1 MANIPIPLIVAV
13 GLGILLIGY
22 VSYGSFAVWLFGVDP
37 NRKTPAQK
45 LYDGKDF
52 VPARNWL
59 VLFGHHFA
67 SIAGAGPIVGP
78 TLALMYWGWLPA
90 LLWILLGSVFLGG
103 VHDLGSLVVSLRN
116 DAKSISE
123 NSRKYISER
132 ARIVFSIFVWFALV
146 LIVAVFAH
154 YAANSY
160 VKDPHIVW
168 PSLGLIPVALIFGF
182 MTYRLG
188 LNMVLSTLTAVLLM
202 LLLIPLGE
210 VIPIKASYA
219 IWMVVLFVYAYI
231 ASLMPV
237 QYLLQPRDYLSAYLL
252 IGGMVLMLIG
262 ALISGRTMHLPP
274 LLKESPAPFPFV
286 PFLFVTIACGAI
298 SGFHSLIA
306 SGTTAKQLPSERYAK
321 RIGYGGMLM
330 EGALALLV
338 VVAVGSLTS
347 GLDLKNPIGT
357 FGRGVSNI
365 TPFLGDYGGYF
376 AILVLNAFILTTLDT
391 ATRIARYVTE
401 ELFKVRNMYLSSAIV
416 VGVAILIILGGQAG
430 KLWTVFGAANQ
441 LLAALALLVI
451 TGFLMSLS
459 RNPLLT
465 LLPGLFMLVIT
476 LSALAYQI
484 KVFLT
489 SSSPNYVAVIF
500 AVALFLLGLY
510 VGFEALWRWLV
521 KGSHKKSKI

>member
-1 MANIPIPLIVAV
+1 MPVIALVIV
-13 GLGILLIGY
+13 GLLFLLGGY
-22 VSYGSFAVWLFGVDP
+22 FLYGRWIANLLGVDP
-37 NRKTPAQK
+37 SVEPPSKR

-52 VPARNWL
+52 VPAKNWL

-90 LLWILLGSVFLGG
+90 ILWVLLGSVFMGG
-103 VHDLGSLVVSLRN
+103 VHDLGSLMVSIRN
-116 DAKSISE
+116 DATSISE
-123 NSRKYISER
+123 NSRRYISER
-132 ARIVFSIFVWFALV
+132 ARVVFSLFVWFALV
-146 LIVAVFAH
+146 LIIAVFAH
-154 YAANSY
+154 YAASSY

-168 PSLGLIPVALIFGF
+168 PSLGLIPVAFVFGLLS
-182 MTYRLG
+182 YRLG
-188 LNMVLSTLTAVLLM
+188 LNVVLSTVITVTLM

-210 VIPIKASYA
+210 IMPVKASYA
-219 IWMVVLFVYAYI
+219 VWMVTLFIYAYI
-231 ASLMPV
+231 ASLIPV

-252 IGGMVLMLIG
+252 IGSMALMLFG
-262 ALISGRTMHLPP
+262 ALVSGRVMHLPP

-306 SGTTAKQLPSERYAK
+306 SGTTAKQLPSEKYAQ

-338 VVAVGSLTS
+338 IVAVGSLSS

-365 TPFLGDYGGYF
+365 TPFLGKYGGYF

-401 ELFKVRNMYLSSAIV
+401 ELFRVRNMYLSSAIV
-416 VGVAILIILGGQAG
+416 VGVAALIILGGQAG

-441 LLAALALLVI
+441 LLAALSLLVV
-451 TGFLMSLS
+451 TGYLMSLGRTS
-459 RNPLLT
+459 LPAM
-465 LLPGLFMLVIT
+465 LPGLFMLLVT

-484 KVFLT
+484 NVLI
-489 SSSPNYVAVIF
+489 SSDRPNYVAVVF
-500 AVALFLLGLY
+500 AIVLFLLGLY
-510 VGFEALWRWLV
+510 VGGEAIYRWVSRSRVEEKPTLE
-521 KGSHKKSKI
+521 

>member
-1 MANIPIPLIVAV
+1 VV
-13 GLGILLIGY
+13 VGILFLIGGY
-22 VSYGSFAVWLFGVDP
+22 LLYGTFASKLFGVDP
-37 NRKTPAQK
+37 KVEPPSRR

-52 VPARNWL
+52 VPAKNWI

-90 LLWILLGSVFLGG
+90 LLWVLFGSVFMGG
-103 VHDLGSLVVSLRN
+103 VHDLGSLMVSLRN
-116 DAKSISE
+116 DATSISE
-123 NSRKYISER
+123 NSRRYISER
-132 ARIVFSIFVWFALV
+132 ARVVFSLFVWFALV

-154 YAANSY
+154 YAASSY

-168 PSLGLIPVALIFGF
+168 PSVGLIPVAFIFGILA
-182 MTYRLG
+182 YRLG
-188 LNMVLSTLTAVLLM
+188 LNVVLSTLIAVVLM

-210 VIPIKASYA
+210 VMPIKASYTV
-219 IWMVVLFVYAYI
+219 WMVTLFIYAYV
-231 ASLMPV
+231 ASLVPV

-252 IGGMVLMLIG
+252 IGGMALMLVG
-262 ALISGRTMHLPP
+262 SLVSGRVMHLPP
-274 LLKESPAPFPFV
+274 MLKESPAPFPFV

-306 SGTTAKQLPSERYAK
+306 SGTTARQLPSERYAK

-338 VVAVGSLTS
+338 IVAVGSLTS

-365 TPFLGDYGGYF
+365 TPFLGKYGGYF

-401 ELFKVRNMYLSSAIV
+401 ELFRVRNMYLSSAIV
-416 VGVAILIILGGQAG
+416 VGVAALIILGGQAG

-441 LLAALALLVI
+441 LLAALSLLVI
-451 TGFLMSLS
+451 TGFLMSL
-459 RNPLLT
+459 RKNPLPAM
-465 LLPGLFMLVIT
+465 LPGLFMLLIT

-484 KVFLT
+484 NVLL
-489 SSSPNYVAVIF
+489 SSGKPNYVAVVF
-500 AVALFLLGLY
+500 AIVLFLLGLY
-510 VGFEALWRWLV
+510 VGGEAVYRWISRPGAEKRPTV
-521 KGSHKKSKI
+521 E